1 MDTKSKIQTALVAVL
16 SILFVIATFKFA
28 QADVVRQA
36 IFTLGVYGPIIY
48 ILAKG
53 ASRIVVP
60 VSGTPLYVL
69 GALVWGPFY
78 GSLLSFLGDM
88 LGAVVSFLFSR
99 HFGREWVMRHVSKSD
114 SEIIPKV
121 LATTSTTS
129 GLIVAHFILIAFPD
143 ILNYTAG
150 LGTVPFMTFLLV
162 HAPFALISSFVVS
175 YGSEFASRGGTF
187 GVVGFICTIVALG
200 LVGLWALGKYSKNR
214 EEKKELDV

>member
-1 MDTKSKIQTALVAVL
+1 MDTKNKIQTALIAIL
-16 SILFVIATFKFA
+16 SILFVIATFKYA
-28 QADVVRQA
+28 AAAEVRRA
-36 IFTLGVYGPIIY
+36 ILILGAYGPIIY
-48 ILAKG
+48 VLAKG

-78 GSLLSFLGDM
+78 GSLLSFVGDM
-88 LGAVVSFLFSR
+88 LGATVSFLFSR
-99 HFGREWVMRHVSKSD
+99 NFGRDWVMKRVSKSD

-150 LGTVPFMTFLLV
+150 LGTVPLVTFLLV

-175 YGSEFASRGGTF
+175 YGSEYASRGGTF
-187 GVVGFICTIVALG
+187 GVVGFISVIVALG

-214 EEKKELDV
+214 EEKIANK